1 VALGLRSG
9 TVGAPHQS
17 WRRES
22 YGAWRHRIFGTKQRG
37 GHEES
42 YIGFGRREEAMP
54 RARGRSATSLV
65 QDVGGGLPRWSPGSQ
80 FQAHGPVSRSSSSSF
95 APIVVR
101 SYESRMH
108 GEIMMLGFYVLRLK
122 IETNPGLF
130 IGFFE
135 MIS

>member
-1 VALGLRSG
+1 MGASHRSQCR
-9 TVGAPHQS
+9 V
-17 WRRES
+17 S
-22 YGAWRHRIFGTKQRG
+22 YGAWWHVIFGAKQRG

-42 YIGFGRREEAMP
+42 YLGFGRREEAMP